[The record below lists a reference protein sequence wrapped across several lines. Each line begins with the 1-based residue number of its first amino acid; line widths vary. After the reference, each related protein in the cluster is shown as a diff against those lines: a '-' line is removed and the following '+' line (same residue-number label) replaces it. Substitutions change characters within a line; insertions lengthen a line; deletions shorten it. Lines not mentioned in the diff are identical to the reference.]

1 MSSLTSFLGKFGG
14 GESDEIP
21 QANLP
26 SAGAPNALGTFL
38 EKFTPLAPESYWF
51 YNHTVELRFNVT
63 DHKYYRVAELGN
75 LVELQGVTTFLRIID
90 RSAALVPWGCKMA
103 AEKLLR
109 TIPLAQAKDEFGSL
123 MLAPM
128 TLEDFTKL
136 VMDDKGAHKEKL
148 TEAGDIG
155 KLAHQCLEDSI
166 QHAIDHTN
174 GVVQELRNLPEDE
187 KAASPAQAAFAWMQ
201 AHGARWIKTEQ
212 KIYSREH
219 GYAGTMDGTA
229 LVDSCDDPACCT
241 ERFKDSLSIVDWKS
255 SNDLHVEYILQVAGA
270 YHHAEVEEYGEH
282 FQNSFVL
289 RLGKNGDEAGKFAPW
304 RIPASLF
311 PKAFEGFLNSL
322 NLVRLLA
329 EMKGWISTQAKGVR
343 AIKKT
348 QKAEQKEI
356 AKMKAKV
363 EREAEKA
370 QKKLDRADEKERIK
384 TEAKANREAL
394 RLSLPRVT
402 QEAK

>member
-1 MSSLTSFLGKFGG
+1 
-14 GESDEIP
+14 
-21 QANLP
+21 
-26 SAGAPNALGTFL
+26 
-38 EKFTPLAPESYWF
+38 
-51 YNHTVELRFNVT
+51 
-63 DHKYYRVAELGN
+63 
-75 LVELQGVTTFLRIID
+75 
-90 RSAALVPWGCKMA
+90 
-103 AEKLLR
+103 
-109 TIPLAQAKDEFGSL
+109 
-123 MLAPM
+123 
-128 TLEDFTKL
+128 
-136 VMDDKGAHKEKL
+136 
-148 TEAGDIG
+148 
-155 KLAHQCLEDSI
+155 
-166 QHAIDHTN
+166 
-174 GVVQELRNLPEDE
+174 VQELRNLPEDE
-187 KAASPAQAAFAWMQ
+187 KAASAAQAAFAWMQ
-201 AHGARWIKTEQ
+201 AHGVRWIKTEQ

-219 GYAGTMDGTA
+219 GYAGTMDGKA

-282 FQNSFVL
+282 FQNCFVL

-370 QKKLDRADEKERIK
+370 QKKLDRSDEKERIK

-402 QEAK
+402 QEGK